1 MLNSVEVNVLEPE
14 FKVERRDSLGMA
26 SKEHTQNL
34 VSQSTGTNPFR
45 VDAAPQSE
53 LDTNAV

>member
-1 MLNSVEVNVLEPE
+1 MLNSVKITVLEPE

-26 SKEHTQNL
+26 SKEFTQNL
-34 VSQSTGTNPFR
+34 VSQSNGSNPFH
-45 VDAAPQSE
+45 VEASPQSE

>member
-1 MLNSVEVNVLEPE
+1 MLNFVKITVLEPE

-34 VSQSTGTNPFR
+34 VSQSIGTNPFR
-45 VDAAPQSE
+45 VDVSPQSE